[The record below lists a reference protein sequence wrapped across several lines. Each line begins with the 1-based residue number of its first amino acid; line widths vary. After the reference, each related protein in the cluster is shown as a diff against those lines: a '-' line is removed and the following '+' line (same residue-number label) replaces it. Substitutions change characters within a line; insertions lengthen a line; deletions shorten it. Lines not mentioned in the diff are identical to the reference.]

1 MDRSKYEKIMLDH
14 SKGFDDLGRAFA
26 AASLAARSKN
36 DVVSDQESVVR
47 DVAAGVAGPVLV
59 SYVLWIL
66 QRARELGL
74 ERLRFLSRD
83 GQVLYLIAKKI
94 TERTGENID
103 LEYVYSSRIT
113 WSLAASDPKKLSQF
127 DWLFSSFMKSN
138 ASDLCGRLGI
148 DVVEFQD
155 RLVESG
161 VSLDPQARADSP
173 RQLAA
178 LRRFVDRE
186 DVAAAI
192 EPRIAEARTLLVDYA
207 RQHLLGDSSTG
218 LVDAGWTGRMVG
230 SLVTAVENAGL
241 SRPHIFFWGHEPRPD
256 GWTDPQRLFAY
267 VYDTARGEGLQWR
280 VPDVPFIVET
290 FCMGD
295 HGIFAG
301 YKRDSDGQI
310 SAALRSESN
319 AGAEAWGLN
328 VYRSTLLAVAEEVD
342 LSIAGDARPLVHDL
356 MKAFW
361 IQPSSVEAQ
370 AWGRYPYDSDPT
382 GTAARP
388 LARPFTAGDVASG
401 VIRGRVS
408 RGDRAWLRG
417 SLALSSP
424 LVRSMARKLLPQKDL
439 LGAPPAARDVP
450 SA

>member
-1 MDRSKYEKIMLDH
+1 MDSSRYEQLMLDQ
-14 SKGFDDLGRAFA
+14 SKGFGDLGRVFA
-26 AASLAARSKN
+26 AASSAARSKN
-36 DVVSDQESVVR
+36 DAISDHESVVR

-94 TERTGENID
+94 TERTGEAID

-113 WSLAASDPKKLSQF
+113 WSLAASDPKRLSQF

-138 ASDLCGRLGI
+138 ASDLCGRLGL
-148 DVVEFQD
+148 DFTEFQG
-155 RLVESG
+155 RLTESG
-161 VSLDPQARADSP
+161 VALDPRERADSP
-173 RQLAA
+173 SQLAA

-192 EPRIAEARTLLVDYA
+192 GPRIADARALLVEYA
-207 RQHLLGDSSTG
+207 RQHLLGDTSTG

-230 SLVTAVENAGL
+230 SLVEVVEGADL
-241 SRPHIFFWGHEPRPD
+241 SRPFVFFWGHEPRPD
-256 GWTDPQRLFAY
+256 GWTDSKRLFAY

-301 YKRDSDGQI
+301 YRREADGRI
-310 SAALRSESN
+310 SATLRSERN
-319 AGAEAWGLN
+319 AGADPWGLGI
-328 VYRSTLLAVAEEVD
+328 YRSTLLTVAEEVD
-342 LSIAGDARPLVHDL
+342 LDIASDARPLVHEL

-361 IQPSSVEAQ
+361 LHPTRDEAQ
-370 AWGRYPYDSDPT
+370 VWGSYPYDSDPT

-388 LARPFTAGDVASG
+388 LARPFSFGEVTSG
-401 VIRGRVS
+401 LIRGRVS
-408 RGDRAWLRG
+408 RDDRAWIRG
-417 SLALSSP
+417 SLTLSSP
-424 LVRSMARKLLPQKDL
+424 FARFISRKLLSKKDL